1 VFSFDDERS
10 CDSDNS
16 SFLSADE
23 SDYDRVKIVKIVKKV
38 NMKKNVTAR
47 SIFGTYLIIAC

>member
-1 VFSFDDERS
+1 MFSFDDERS